1 MPSKR
6 GTVVVVDDDRQIRG
20 FIKMVLELEGFRVL
34 TAADGESALAV
45 FETES
50 PDLML
55 LDIMMPGMD
64 GYTVC
69 RRVRQFSQLP
79 IIMVTALGDDAK
91 VVAGLEAGADDYVV
105 KPVSAAQL
113 VARVEAVLRRSTPPQ
128 KQLEPTFRSDDLVV
142 DFAQRKV
149 TVSGQEVNLTA
160 TEYRLLSFLAQSAGR
175 EVTPDEVLE
184 AVWGDDYTGER
195 QILRANIGRLRR
207 KLGKLRD
214 TWPTGLR
221 REDWIT

>member
-195 QILRANIGRLRR
+195 QILKANIGRLRR

>member
-1 MPSKR
+1 MPSER

-20 FIKMVLELEGFRVL
+20 FIKMVLEIEGFRVL
-34 TAADGESALAV
+34 TAADGESAIAV

>member
-1 MPSKR
+1 MPSER

-34 TAADGESALAV
+34 TAADGESAIAV

-79 IIMVTALGDDAK
+79 IIMVTAMGDDAK

-160 TEYRLLSFLAQSAGR
+160 TEYRLMSFLAQGAGR

>member
-184 AVWGDDYTGER
+184 AVWGDDYTGESH
-195 QILRANIGRLRR
+195 ILRANIGRLRR

>member
-1 MPSKR
+1 MPSER

-79 IIMVTALGDDAK
+79 IIMVTAMGDDAK

-175 EVTPDEVLE
+175 EVTPDEVLG
-184 AVWGDDYTGER
+184 AVWGNDYTGER
-195 QILRANIGRLRR
+195 HILRANIGRLRR

>member
-20 FIKMVLELEGFRVL
+20 FIKMVLGFEGFRVL

-79 IIMVTALGDDAK
+79 IIMVTAMGDDAK

-184 AVWGDDYTGER
+184 AVWGDDYIGESH
-195 QILRANIGRLRR
+195 ILRANIGRLRR

>member
-79 IIMVTALGDDAK
+79 IIMVTAMGDDAK

-105 KPVSAAQL
+105 KPVSPAQL

-175 EVTPDEVLE
+175 EVTPDEVLG
-184 AVWGDDYTGER
+184 AVWGNDYTGER
-195 QILRANIGRLRR
+195 HILRANIGRLRR

>member
-1 MPSKR
+1 MPSER

-20 FIKMVLELEGFRVL
+20 FIKMVLEFEGFRVL

-79 IIMVTALGDDAK
+79 IIMVTAMGDDAK